1 MKNFGGPLALGGI
14 VAIALGSGLH
24 QRMLPQR
31 PPPAMEDY
39 DNRYPGGEGASGGGA
54 PSSQA
59 EKVWGNG
66 TNQPPT
72 GVPQGNATQTWRGNT
87 DRDVEAL
94 RAQLPPQAKHL
105 ADDFVAAGKAHNIDP
120 AFLMAI
126 SAHETGQWTSNAFLN
141 RNNAMGVSNAAGV
154 VNQTSH
160 ADSIHRMAGSLAGA
174 PGFAGYYNNAQTI
187 GDVGRIYAPVGAGND
202 PNNQNQYW
210 ASGVSGYYNRYTQ

>member
-1 MKNFGGPLALGGI
+1 MKNLGGPLALAG
-14 VAIALGSGLH
+14 VAAIALSTGIGPKLLPEREGRSAPPEESWEGMMPGSSIKNS
-24 QRMLPQR
+24 QSS
-31 PPPAMEDY
+31 
-39 DNRYPGGEGASGGGA
+39 YP
-54 PSSQA
+54 PSSSSHS
-59 EKVWGNG
+59 
-66 TNQPPT
+66 TQPPN

-87 DRDVEAL
+87 NRDVEAL

-105 ADDFVAAGKAHNIDP
+105 ADDFVAAGKNHNIDP

-141 RNNAMGVSNAAGV
+141 RNNAMGVSNSGGV

-160 ADSIHRMAGSLAGA
+160 SDSIHRMAGSLAGA

-210 ASGVSGYYNRYTQ
+210 ASGVSGYYNQYTQ